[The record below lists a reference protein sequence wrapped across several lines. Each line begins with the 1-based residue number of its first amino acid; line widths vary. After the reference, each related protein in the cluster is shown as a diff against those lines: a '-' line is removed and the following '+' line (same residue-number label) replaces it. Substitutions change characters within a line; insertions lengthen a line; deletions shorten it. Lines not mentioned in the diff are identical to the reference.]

1 MKKYYIYTFGCKVNQ
16 YESQLISD
24 NFKNKK
30 FKLTKNPE
38 EANIII
44 FNTCTV
50 TAEADKKCLR
60 LIKKTTKQL
69 NNPKIILTGCLAK
82 NKNVYTK
89 NPLQEIKVITDK
101 AKLFPNPRKQTISCF
116 DKHSRCFLKIQDGC
130 NSFCSYCIIPYTR
143 DILWSKPQDEVL
155 FEIETLVKNGYS
167 EIVLTGINLAKYNEG
182 LSNLIEKI
190 TKVSLDFRVRISS
203 IELNGI
209 DNKLIKLMKENP
221 GKICRHLHIPLQSGS
236 NSILKQM
243 NRTYSADFFEDRTSK
258 ILKSLPDLTLT
269 TDVITGFPGETKQ
282 NHEETCNFI
291 KKSPFAKFH
300 IFRYSDRL
308 LTKSSLFENKIQ
320 ASEIKSRA
328 TDLSKINYEKRK
340 NFLGKY
346 IGKIRKAVRIGRSKA
361 ITDNYITINLQH
373 TVTPTRENRKKHFV
387 GLNEPTKAGIFD
399 VEITNN
405 SEF

>member
-30 FKLTKNPE
+30 FKLTESLE
-38 EANIII
+38 EANVII

-60 LIKKTTKQL
+60 LIKKATRQS
-69 NNPKIILTGCLAK
+69 NNPKIIVTGCLVK

-89 NPLQEIKVITDK
+89 ELLREIKVINDK
-101 AKLFPNPRKQTISCF
+101 AKLFPNPQKQTISCF

-143 DILWSKPQDEVL
+143 NILWSKPQNEVL
-155 FEIETLVKNGYS
+155 LEIETLVKNGYS
-167 EIVLTGINLAKYNEG
+167 EIVLTGINLAKYDEG

-190 TKVSLDFRVRISS
+190 TKISLDFRIRISS

-209 DNKLIKLMKENP
+209 DNNLIKLMKENP
-221 GKICRHLHIPLQSGS
+221 EKICRHLHIPLQSGS
-236 NSILKQM
+236 NEVLKQM
-243 NRTYSADFFEDRTSK
+243 DRTYSVEFFEDKTNK
-258 ILKSLPDLTLT
+258 ILKFLPDLTLT
-269 TDVITGFPGETKQ
+269 TDIITGFPGETKQ

-300 IFRYSDRL
+300 IFRYSDRP

-328 TDLSKINYEKRK
+328 TDLSKINHEKRK
-340 NFLGKY
+340 KFLEKH
-346 IGKIRKAVRIGRSKA
+346 IGKMRKAVVIGREKA

-373 TVTPTRENRKKHFV
+373 TITPTRKNSKKYLV
-387 GLNEPTKAGIFD
+387 KPNDPKKIGIFEG
-399 VEITNN
+399 EITNT